1 MSKGLQNCCPFIT
14 KMHMEKIMKITI
26 NIAAFLLGLVAVKFF
41 GVAGFLIVLVAWA
54 CVELYYYS
62 QRTP

>member
-1 MSKGLQNCCPFIT
+1 
-14 KMHMEKIMKITI
+14 MKITI